1 MISINQELVLGTKLK
16 GKLQMTAHRLNTIAK
31 KYNLKISTSKTKSIG
46 MCGNEIQSLK
56 MMIKGKIIEQVTEFV
71 YLGNKIS
78 HNKDMKYKLQTY
90 SRISGIIKETFW

>member
-1 MISINQELVLGTKLK
+1 
-16 GKLQMTAHRLNTIAK
+16 MTAHRLNSIAK
-31 KYNLKISTSKTKSIG
+31 KYNLKISTSETKSIG
-46 MCGNEIQSLK
+46 MCGNEIQSLN

-78 HNKDMKYKLQTY
+78 PYKKNMKYKLQTY